1 MILRESK
8 KKLKKIWGRP
18 SDIKSRFTGN
28 IGNSAGIEPL
38 VAPHNRPSLKRQ
50 RWLRRTYRVV
60 HQWGCFLTT
69 ILHWGLRNWF
79 FFTLHLLFPISDF
92 YFLFLFWLL
101 FPFFIWNFLFSIWVS
116 IWVSIRLFWVSIQLF
131 WVSIQLSWVSIWSW
145 SHFGFLPKLKS
156 SYLVK
161 VS

>member
-38 VAPHNRPSLKRQ
+38 VAPRNRPSLKRQ

-69 ILHWGLRNWF
+69 ILHWGLRNCF
-79 FFTLHLLFPISDF
+79 FLRFIYFFQFLTFISFFYFDF
-92 YFLFLFWLL
+92 YFPFLFGI
-101 FPFFIWNFLFSIWVS
+101 FFFQFE
-116 IWVSIRLFWVSIQLF
+116 FQFEFQLDCF
-131 WVSIQLSWVSIWSW
+131 EFQFNYFEFQFDYLEFQFDRGHILDFFQSW
-145 SHFGFLPKLKS
+145 S
-156 SYLVK
+156 
-161 VS
+161 